1 MDTGR
6 KRAIDYVP
14 KEQSSAI
21 MSESRRSGDD
31 IPVTFTCS
39 VGALRELLKCVE
51 DCYRRWPGGDPNEQV
66 ILENMRAS
74 LYVILYDTLLEND
87 LV

>member
-1 MDTGR
+1 
-6 KRAIDYVP
+6 
-14 KEQSSAI
+14 
-21 MSESRRSGDD
+21 MSETRPSGDD
-31 IPVTFTCS
+31 IPVTFTCT

-66 ILENMRAS
+66 NLENMRAS
-74 LYVILYDTLLEND
+74 LYVILYDILLEND